1 MDTINHQDFSK
12 LRTMK
17 VNYIIIY
24 LLCLSSIGFAQNR
37 KLKQA
42 NKLYDNKAYS
52 EAAVLFSELDENQET
67 LLKLGDCYYYNSQ
80 MTEAISAYKKLFTQ
94 FKDSLNTD
102 VYFRYAHAMYGEID
116 YDNADLI
123 MSEYLGNEIN
133 TTAFIEKLDRGV
145 PYNYEIE
152 AINTGTSSGD
162 FGISYYGDT
171 LVFASLRNSDNPNYE
186 WNGKP
191 YLDLYQAI
199 ISEYKNLEN
208 IKPFSDKINSKT
220 HESNAVFSKDGK
232 TMYFSRTNDKRI
244 QIGEEKYAPVK
255 IYRAELID
263 NEWQNITPTPFSS
276 DMYSTQHPALNED
289 GSRLYFSSDMPG
301 SNGSFDIYYVEI
313 NGDTYSDPINLGSDI
328 NTKHLE
334 QFPFISNEGVLYFAS
349 NGHQGL
355 GGLDVFMSYPKD
367 SIFSTPLNVGKT
379 LNSGL
384 DDFGFILKDSLQ
396 EGFFSSNRNGV
407 DKIFAFK
414 RTENIRVFTVEGDVR
429 DKNTKAILPGT
440 TVTLLNVDGTIAG
453 EMIVGEDG
461 KYTFETEPN
470 KTYKIEGYRDFY
482 IPTIE
487 EFTTNDEGKIEI
499 NIELEIES
507 YDDAEEIVV
516 TKPDGYI
523 YIELENIYFDLD
535 KWDIKPQAAR
545 TLDVLV
551 NLLKKYPRM
560 EVQLGAHTDSR
571 SSEEYNLNL
580 SNNRA
585 NATLEYLISNGISR
599 SRLESKG
606 FGESQPLVDCGDN
619 CTEVEYAINRR
630 CEFIILK

>member
-1 MDTINHQDFSK
+1 MDTINHQDSSK
-12 LRTMK
+12 SRTMK
-17 VNYIIIY
+17 VNYILIY
-24 LLCLSSIGFAQNR
+24 ILCFSTFGFAQSR

-52 EAAVLFSELDENQET
+52 EAAVLLKELDENQET
-67 LLKLGDCYYYNSQ
+67 LLKLGDSYYYNAQ
-80 MTEAISAYKKLFTQ
+80 MQEASAAYKKLFKQ

-102 VYFRYAHAMYGEID
+102 VYFRYAHSMYGID
-116 YDNADLI
+116 NYDVADPI
-123 MSEYLGNEIN
+123 MTEYLGTDIN
-133 TTAFIEKLDRGV
+133 TPTFIKKLERGV

-162 FGISYYGDT
+162 FGITYYGDT

-191 YLDLYQAI
+191 YLDLYQATITEDKTLINI
-199 ISEYKNLEN
+199 I
-208 IKPFSDKINSKT
+208 PFSDEINSKT
-220 HESNAVFSKDGK
+220 HESNAIFTSDGK

-244 QIGEEKYAPVK
+244 QIGEEKYASIK

-263 NEWQNITPTPFSS
+263 DTWQNITVMPFSS
-276 DMYSTQHPALNED
+276 DMYSTQHPVLNAD
-289 GSRLYFSSDMPG
+289 NTRMYFSSDMPG
-301 SNGSFDIYYVEI
+301 SLGSFDIYYVDVSEMTY
-313 NGDTYSDPINLGSDI
+313 GDPVNLGSNI

-334 QFPFISNEGVLYFAS
+334 QFPFISNDGILYFAS

-355 GGLDVFMSYPKD
+355 GGLDVFMSYKKD
-367 SIFSTPLNVGKT
+367 SIFTTPLNAGKT

-407 DKIFAFK
+407 DKIFSFK
-414 RTENIRVFTVEGDVR
+414 RTENIRTFNVEGDVR

-440 TVTLLNVDGTIAG
+440 TVTLLNLDGSVVS
-453 EMIVGEDG
+453 EMVVGEDG

-482 IPTIE
+482 IPTVE

-516 TKPDGYI
+516 TKSDGYI
-523 YIELENIYFDLD
+523 YIELENIYFDLN

-560 EVQLGAHTDSR
+560 EVQLGAHTDTR
-571 SSEEYNLNL
+571 SSDAYNLNL
-580 SNNRA
+580 SDNRA
-585 NATLEYLISNGISR
+585 IATLKYIVSKGVNVK
-599 SRLESKG
+599 RLRPKG
-606 FGESQPLVDCGDN
+606 FGESQPLVSCGDN
-619 CTEVEYAINRR
+619 CTEVEHAINRR

>member
-1 MDTINHQDFSK
+1 
-12 LRTMK
+12 MK
-17 VNYIIIY
+17 VNYILIY
-24 LLCLSSIGFAQNR
+24 ILCFSTFGFAQSR

-52 EAAVLFSELDENQET
+52 EAAVLLKKLDENQET
-67 LLKLGDCYYYNSQ
+67 LLKLGDSYYYNAQ
-80 MTEAISAYKKLFTQ
+80 MQEASAAYKKLFKQ

-102 VYFRYAHAMYGEID
+102 VYFRYAHSMYGID
-116 YDNADLI
+116 NYDVADPI
-123 MSEYLGNEIN
+123 MTEYLGTDIN
-133 TTAFIEKLDRGV
+133 TPTFIKKLERGV

-162 FGISYYGDT
+162 FGITYYGDT

-191 YLDLYQAI
+191 YLDLYQATITEDKTLINI
-199 ISEYKNLEN
+199 I
-208 IKPFSDKINSKT
+208 PFSDEINSKT
-220 HESNAVFSKDGK
+220 HESNAVFTSDGK

-244 QIGEEKYAPVK
+244 QIGEEKYASIK

-263 NEWQNITPTPFSS
+263 DTWQNITVMPFSS
-276 DMYSTQHPALNED
+276 DMYSTQHPVLNAD
-289 GSRLYFSSDMPG
+289 NTRMYFSSDMPG
-301 SNGSFDIYYVEI
+301 SLGSFDIYYVDVSEMTY
-313 NGDTYSDPINLGSDI
+313 GDPVNLGSSI

-334 QFPFISNEGVLYFAS
+334 QFPFISNDGILYFAS

-355 GGLDVFMSYPKD
+355 GGLDVFMSYQKD
-367 SIFSTPLNVGKT
+367 SIFTTPLNAGKT

-407 DKIFAFK
+407 DKIFSFK
-414 RTENIRVFTVEGDVR
+414 RTENIRTFNVEGDVR

-440 TVTLLNVDGTIAG
+440 TVTLLNLDGSVVS
-453 EMIVGEDG
+453 EMVVGEDG

-482 IPTIE
+482 IPTVE

-516 TKPDGYI
+516 TKSDGYI
-523 YIELENIYFDLD
+523 YIELENIYFDLN
-535 KWDIKPQAAR
+535 KWDIKPQAAK

-560 EVQLGAHTDSR
+560 EVQLGAHTDTR
-571 SSEEYNLNL
+571 SSDAYNLNL
-580 SNNRA
+580 SDNRA
-585 NATLEYLISNGISR
+585 IATLKYIVSKGVNVK
-599 SRLESKG
+599 RLRPKG
-606 FGESQPLVDCGDN
+606 FGESQPLVSCGDN
-619 CTEVEYAINRR
+619 CTEVEHAINRR